1 MSISTS
7 TQNNLNT
14 RNQSINTNKKIHLGR
29 NLLVSAAI
37 MPLCEI
43 GVYLDSYHPKRTGK
57 ISFKQSIK
65 NHIDDYYNMW
75 KRTISELL
83 KNSKFAEKFN
93 KMDNTKLF
101 IASRITSLLFM
112 TSFLSLI
119 EYKKNNKKIS
129 T

>member
-1 MSISTS
+1 MISSAKNSYVRVTYYPNKATQDKLKKLPKEILKEFARSILNDSS
-7 TQNNLNT
+7 NL
-14 RNQSINTNKKIHLGR
+14 G
-29 NLLVSAAI
+29 
-37 MPLCEI
+37 PF
-43 GVYLDSYHPKRTGK
+43 RTG
-57 ISFKQSIK
+57 
-65 NHIDDYYNMW
+65 NMW